1 MMESKYF
8 DVDPLEDIEFH
19 FTEILGFIETFEE
32 QDLSEGDDELIVDD
46 FRADVRW
53 ALSLICEACEKF
65 GAEVLNTALTRAEM
79 DEADAER
86 AWEVAV
92 GK

>member
-1 MMESKYF
+1 MESKYF

-19 FTEILGFIETFEE
+19 LTEILGFIEAFEE
-32 QDLSEGDDELIVDD
+32 QDLTEGDDEPIVDD
-46 FRADVRW
+46 FRVDVSR

-65 GAEVLNTALTRAEM
+65 GAEVSTTALTRAEM

>member
-19 FTEILGFIETFEE
+19 LTEILGFIETFEE
-32 QDLSEGDDELIVDD
+32 QDLSEGDDELTVDD
-46 FRADVRW
+46 FRTDVVW
-53 ALSLICEACEKF
+53 ALDLICEACEKF